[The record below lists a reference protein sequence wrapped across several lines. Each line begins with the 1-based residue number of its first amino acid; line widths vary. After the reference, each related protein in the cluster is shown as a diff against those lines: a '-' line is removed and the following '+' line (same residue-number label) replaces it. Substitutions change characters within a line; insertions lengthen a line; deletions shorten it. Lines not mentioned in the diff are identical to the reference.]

1 MPKTQ
6 TATKIDDRPFVRLT
20 GEAAVALRGTLG
32 EPVKKK
38 MLARK
43 AAEVTEDTYRV
54 GVSPEQAK
62 ALKEGTQVW
71 AKPGKG
77 DVSLRLRDAATSK
90 PMPEARLEKVGD
102 SAKAAA
108 RPSVTKVLGPAAW
121 EAMAMATQQHYLVE
135 ISDKL
140 EGIATN
146 IEEVL
151 QRLDDD
157 KRGTLSHV
165 AKTVEDSHARL
176 ADHGALSL
184 GRVDELRG
192 AARDADRIWHQLQE
206 RFRRHL
212 TGYGEGHTTRAEV
225 ERSWELLLC
234 ATRVLTES
242 SALLTA
248 LPLDTV
254 EDLENTAFEERERVL
269 DAINTLQEL
278 AYEFAAWHLEFQ
290 KQRFQ
295 WDTYGSRNP
304 VVRKY
309 RKTRGLP
316 APVKPKTEML
326 TSAVSKQ
333 AAQLALP
340 APAPAALFITT
351 HTNGE
356 VWVMA
361 EPVAAVGL

>member
-6 TATKIDDRPFVRLT
+6 TATKTEDRPLVRLT
-20 GEAAVALRGTLG
+20 GEAAVALRHTLG
-32 EPVKKK
+32 GPVKKK
-38 MLARK
+38 LLAGK
-43 AAEVTEDTYRV
+43 AAQLTEDTYRV
-54 GVSPEQAK
+54 VVSPEQAK
-62 ALKEGTQVW
+62 ALREGTQVW

-77 DVSLRLRDAATSK
+77 DVSLRLRDAATRK
-90 PMPEARLEKVGD
+90 PMPEASLEKVSG
-102 SAKAAA
+102 SAKTAAL
-108 RPSVTKVLGPAAW
+108 PSVTKVLGPAAW

-135 ISDKL
+135 INDKL

-146 IEEVL
+146 VEEVL

-165 AKTVEDSHARL
+165 AKTVADSHARL
-176 ADHGALSL
+176 ADHGSLSS
-184 GRVDELRG
+184 GRIDELHD
-192 AARDADRIWHQLQE
+192 AVQDADRIWHQLHE

-212 TGYGEGHTTRAEV
+212 TGYGEGTTTREEV

-278 AYEFAAWHLEFQ
+278 AYEFAAWHLEF
-290 KQRFQ
+290 RNLWFR

-304 VVRKY
+304 ITRKY
-309 RKTRGLP
+309 RTARGLP
-316 APVKPKTEML
+316 AAVKPETEML
-326 TSAVSKQ
+326 TSAVAKQ

-340 APAPAALFITT
+340 SPAPAALFITT
-351 HTNGE
+351 HANGE
-356 VWVMA
+356 VSVMA
-361 EPVAAVGL
+361 EPVARHN

>member
-6 TATKIDDRPFVRLT
+6 TATKTEDRPLVRLT
-20 GEAAVALRGTLG
+20 GEAAVALRHTLG
-32 EPVKKK
+32 GPVKKK
-38 MLARK
+38 LLAGK
-43 AAEVTEDTYRV
+43 AAQLTEDTYRV
-54 GVSPEQAK
+54 VVSPEQAK
-62 ALKEGTQVW
+62 ALREGTQVW

-77 DVSLRLRDAATSK
+77 DVSLRLRDAATRK
-90 PMPEARLEKVGD
+90 PMPEASLEKVSGT
-102 SAKAAA
+102 AAL
-108 RPSVTKVLGPAAW
+108 PSVTKVLGPAAW

-135 ISDKL
+135 INDKL

-146 IEEVL
+146 VEEVL

-165 AKTVEDSHARL
+165 AKTVADSHARL
-176 ADHGALSL
+176 ADHGSLSS
-184 GRVDELRG
+184 GRIDELHD
-192 AARDADRIWHQLQE
+192 AVQDADRIWHQLHE

-212 TGYGEGHTTRAEV
+212 TGYGEGSTTREEV

-278 AYEFAAWHLEFQ
+278 AYEFAAWHLEF
-290 KQRFQ
+290 RNLWFR

-304 VVRKY
+304 ITRKY
-309 RKTRGLP
+309 RTARGLP
-316 APVKPKTEML
+316 AAVKPETEML
-326 TSAVSKQ
+326 TSAVAKQ

-340 APAPAALFITT
+340 SPAPAALFITT
-351 HTNGE
+351 HANGE
-356 VWVMA
+356 VSVMA
-361 EPVAAVGL
+361 EPVARHD

>member
-1 MPKTQ
+1 MHKTQ
-6 TATKIDDRPFVRLT
+6 TATGTDDRPFVRLT
-20 GEAAVALRGTLG
+20 GQAALALRGTLA

-43 AAEVTEDTYRV
+43 VAGATEDTYRV
-54 GVSPEQAK
+54 VVSSEQAK
-62 ALKEGTQVW
+62 ALREGTQVW

-77 DVSLRLRDAATSK
+77 DVSLRLRDAATGK
-90 PMPEARLEKVGD
+90 PMPEARLQKVGD
-102 SAKAAA
+102 SAKLA

-135 ISDKL
+135 INDKL

-146 IEEVL
+146 VDEVL

-157 KRGTLSHV
+157 KRGALSHV
-165 AKTVEDSHARL
+165 AKTVEDSRARL
-176 ADHGALSL
+176 ADHGALSS
-184 GRVDELRG
+184 GRVDELRD
-192 AARDADRIWHQLQE
+192 ATRDADRIWHQLRE

-212 TGYGEGHTTRAEV
+212 TGYGEGRTTREHV
-225 ERSWELLLC
+225 EQSWELLLC

-242 SALLTA
+242 SVLLTA

-290 KQRFQ
+290 KQWFQ

-309 RKTRGLP
+309 RRTRGLP
-316 APVKPKTEML
+316 AAVKPNSEVL
-326 TSAVSKQ
+326 AGAVAKQ

-340 APAPAALFITT
+340 AAPPTALFITT

-356 VWVMA
+356 VSVMA
-361 EPVAAVGL
+361 EPAAVPGA